1 MGDAFVITETSRG
14 LINSTL
20 EAVITSGSMGE
31 GQLHPVGFISK
42 TERRREGGRRKKEVR
57 SLGDDGK
64 MSSV

>member
-31 GQLHPVGFISK
+31 RTAKAEGFSCIQS
-42 TERRREGGRRKKEVR
+42 GLFLRRKEEGKEEGER
-57 SLGDDGK
+57 K
-64 MSSV
+64 R